1 MWEQL
6 IKILFSSVSPIVS
19 FIIIK
24 ILISRDKKV
33 GIKKVISSII
43 ILTIFSYIFYNPKY
57 TVLTSLILFACSV
70 IVYKYTFNLDIP
82 NSTIVV
88 TIMMIMILI
97 SEFILSGVFMFIE
110 VENVRDPLQ
119 LLFSSILGGIIS
131 VGLVSIPRIR
141 LFLVEFL
148 EKLEKSKINKI
159 IVFLIL
165 VFIILCF
172 AIYIIFYHYCLNI
185 EYILAITI
193 GIVFLILVILF
204 IKEQL
209 EYSRLN
215 REYET
220 FIEYVTNLEDWIEND
235 QLNRHEYKNDLAIL
249 RTKTEDPEVINF
261 IDEKLVSKMDV
272 DSSLINNLK
281 NIPKGGLKGLIY
293 YKYILAKNKKI
304 NITIDV
310 SKKATKQ
317 LSAIKGNNFKDLC
330 HLLGIYTDNAIQAAK
345 SSSKKSMSIEIYVME
360 NNLHFIISNS
370 YRENIDLSQWGKKG
384 FTTKGRNHG
393 NGLYFA
399 SKIIRRNSKFDY
411 KITII
416 NHFLVQK
423 LILKNDK

>member
-1 MWEQL
+1 M
-6 IKILFSSVSPIVS
+6 
-19 FIIIK
+19 
-24 ILISRDKKV
+24 

-131 VGLVSIPRIR
+131 VVLVSIPRIR

-172 AIYIIFYHYCLNI
+172 AIYIIFYHYYLNI

-209 EYSRLN
+209 EYSRLS

-310 SKKATKQ
+310 SKKATKR
-317 LSAIKGNNFKDLC
+317 LSAIKDNNFKDLC

-345 SSSKKSMSIEIYVME
+345 SSSKKSMSIEIYAMD
-360 NNLHFIISNS
+360 NNLYFIISNS
-370 YRENIDLSQWGKKG
+370 YRGNIDLSQWGKKG

-399 SKIIRRNSKFDY
+399 SKIISRNSKFDY

>member
-131 VGLVSIPRIR
+131 VVLVSIPRIR

-172 AIYIIFYHYCLNI
+172 AIYIIFYHYYLNI

-209 EYSRLN
+209 EYSRLS

-310 SKKATKQ
+310 SKKATKR
-317 LSAIKGNNFKDLC
+317 LSAIKDNNFKDLC
-330 HLLGIYTDNAIQAAK
+330 HLLGIYTDNAIQAAE
-345 SSSKKSMSIEIYVME
+345 SSSKKSMSIEIYVMD
-360 NNLHFIISNS
+360 NNLYFIISNS
-370 YRENIDLSQWGKKG
+370 YRGNIDLSQWGKKG

-399 SKIIRRNSKFDY
+399 SKIISRNSKFDY

-423 LILKNDK
+423 LILKNNK

>member
-131 VGLVSIPRIR
+131 VVLVSIPRIR

-172 AIYIIFYHYCLNI
+172 AIYIIFYHYYLNI

-209 EYSRLN
+209 EYSRLS

-310 SKKATKQ
+310 SKKATKR
-317 LSAIKGNNFKDLC
+317 LSAIKDNNFKDLC

-345 SSSKKSMSIEIYVME
+345 SSSKKSMSIEIYAMD
-360 NNLHFIISNS
+360 NNLYFIISNS
-370 YRENIDLSQWGKKG
+370 YRGNIDLSQWGKKG

-399 SKIIRRNSKFDY
+399 SKIISRNSKFDY

>member
-172 AIYIIFYHYCLNI
+172 AIYIIFYHYYLNI

-209 EYSRLN
+209 EYSRLS

-330 HLLGIYTDNAIQAAK
+330 HLLGIYTDNAIQAAE
-345 SSSKKSMSIEIYVME
+345 SSSKKSMSIEIYVMD
-360 NNLHFIISNS
+360 NNLYFIISNS
-370 YRENIDLSQWGKKG
+370 YRGNIDLSQWGKKG

-399 SKIIRRNSKFDY
+399 SKIISRNSKFDY

-423 LILKNDK
+423 LILKNNK

>member
-97 SEFILSGVFMFIE
+97 SEFILSGVFMIIE

-131 VGLVSIPRIR
+131 VVLVSIPRIR

-172 AIYIIFYHYCLNI
+172 AIYIIFYHYYLNI

-209 EYSRLN
+209 EYSRLS

-310 SKKATKQ
+310 SKKATKR
-317 LSAIKGNNFKDLC
+317 LSAIKDNNFKDLC

-345 SSSKKSMSIEIYVME
+345 SSSKKSMSIEIYAMD
-360 NNLHFIISNS
+360 NNLYFIISNS
-370 YRENIDLSQWGKKG
+370 YRGNIDLSQWGKKG

-399 SKIIRRNSKFDY
+399 SKIISRNSKFDY